1 MMKLKYALT
10 EQQFASLR
18 TELDKR
24 VGKAR
29 YEKLTIDTAYRIMVG
44 GEPVAAVA
52 AELGKKRQQLHFVVR
67 KFYDLYME
75 QGEAGPEQGWVRVT
89 VTVPPNRVDEVK
101 AIEQEARMAQNEAS
115 EK

>member
-29 YEKLTIDTAYRIMVG
+29 YEPKTIEMAYRIMVK
-44 GEPVAAVA
+44 GESVAAVA
-52 AELGKKRQQLHFVVR
+52 AELGKQRQQLHLVVR
-67 KFYDLYME
+67 KFYDMYMQ
-75 QGEAGPEQGWVRVT
+75 QGEAAPENGWVRVT
-89 VTVPPNRVDEVK
+89 VLVPPHLVDEVK
-101 AIEQEARMAQNEAS
+101 AIEHAARKAQDEAS
-115 EK
+115 EI